1 MKKILSLVF
10 VAGALMTTAAC
21 SSDGNKGMY
30 SNDSAAPYASERTAG
45 AKQENTVMKA
55 EVKTAEPVF
64 ESRLIK

>member
-10 VAGALMTTAAC
+10 VAGALMATAAC
-21 SSDGNKGMY
+21 SSDGDKGMY
-30 SNDSAAPYASERTAG
+30 SDDRAAPYASDRTAG
-45 AKQENTVMKA
+45 DVKA